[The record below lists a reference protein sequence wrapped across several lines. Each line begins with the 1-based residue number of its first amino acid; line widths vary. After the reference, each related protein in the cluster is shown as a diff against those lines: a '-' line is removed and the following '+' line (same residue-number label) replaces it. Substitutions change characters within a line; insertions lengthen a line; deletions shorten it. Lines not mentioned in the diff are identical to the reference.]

1 MNKKILTRVLSFV
14 LVICLLVPMIPNL
27 GLDLFSVEADA
38 AMPTPSSTAILFK
51 TGSGYY
57 WKSGTTDT
65 AIAKIGGVQPKPF
78 YSSGAYY
85 LPIEAVKTAT
95 GQTSATLTA
104 SDTVNG
110 VDYVKVTHGGTLTG
124 SWKTY
129 ISSMGFIQV
138 TTGSDTISSA
148 TDAEQTAWIKA
159 NVFDHGSN
167 ASAFT
172 APTFDAN
179 GNVTNNGSM
188 QSLDHPYLLADQSE
202 FDSLYNTWAGN
213 SDDEILKDYLLYLA
227 GVASSTFDRYV
238 KTYDKENLTVTLKAE
253 YLENGEKDL
262 TQQPMNKKVNGSNY
276 DKYGYDVGGRQSYS
290 VNIAQDIERLAYA
303 YQITRDAKYAVL
315 ALELSLHLANWY
327 HWGAG
332 HFLNAADTSYHMAL
346 VYDWC
351 YDVWGTAD
359 NAETTDVIEGL
370 GRSGDRDTVAKAL
383 FTKGVMAGVY
393 DSIGNSKATYTEK
406 DGIFG
411 SNVTKTYRVNAW
423 YNSTLSGGS
432 GIYNTRE
439 NNWNGVCSS
448 GMIMAALALMS
459 ENEDV
464 SAYEINAINSSGTI
478 TSTTLF
484 NDSYFTLSYKSGITT
499 KTYKISQALSANG
512 VSASTFSTMG
522 SAGTWLINNNLKNLE
537 TYGLAQ
543 YIPDGSYIESAN
555 YWSYGTNSI
564 FRTIASLEQTC
575 GTDFGLS
582 AAGGLDR
589 TMYFSYHAQSSDG
602 ISWRYHDDASSTI
615 DTGMNALYGSVIGD
629 NAAVAYRKYLIEKG
643 VSNPTVYD
651 TFNYDASV
659 NDFDRMPLDYYM
671 PAIQGYTMRDTWEKD
686 SIYVAFQG
694 GPNYVNHGQIDSG
707 AFVYHNNGTAWF
719 QDIGSEEYN
728 AYEFGYGTQTIQNTE
743 TFASGNTMYYPNT
756 AEGNNTLVSKDTTN
770 TPFGQKWGKS
780 VGASG
785 TISKYVSNDHG
796 SYAVLDQTSVY
807 NASSAKRGILMT
819 NDRKTVVIQ
828 DEITY
833 SKSTQSYWVGHLGTG
848 ISVELADDDK
858 TAYLN
863 DGKTTIRVSIVGND
877 SLTFQTMTADEHLL
891 GNTADN
897 DYSANQGATASKD
910 FSNITKLVID
920 IPATT
925 SVAFAVVIEEVTVFS
940 SDEVGYTYTSMSSW
954 SDSTL
959 ARDDTQYD
967 DKILLSKDFDVD
979 GIGTFSSISGNLRVA
994 NTFIDGD
1001 NAMGAYFNAGNTNA
1015 SKITLTS
1022 APARANTGYL
1032 NGMVVT
1038 EFDILTLDTLPEEV
1052 KFELYGTD
1060 IYPIVSVDAS
1070 KLGTP
1075 TDWTHVTMVI
1085 DEDNN
1090 VFYLYVGDTC
1100 VLTDANFE
1108 SKSYKDLKLVIS
1120 TEAGAIA
1127 DGTLL
1132 IDNVVIRTFS
1142 DTYTGLD
1149 NVLSGSSDISDWTDT
1164 TKETVTE
1171 FEGNVAKLWYTEID
1185 APPADDDT
1193 PIIDFWTDAVVVST
1207 NDTEAEASVVTDPGE
1222 VYVTSFAALEAAI
1235 NSGSYTDVEL
1245 YTGNT
1250 RNPINITLSK
1260 RIVVDTNG
1268 HDFYATADNL
1278 VCVVDGDIHTYKK
1291 GTIQVKF
1298 VINGATTKVTYSNT
1312 KLATYN
1318 VSAGSVGRLVE
1329 RDNGDGTYSYIVTE
1343 ANTWSDAPYG
1353 NPITG
1358 YALLATSENNTF
1370 YLTGNPYSGI
1380 YVTIKDNVVTAG
1392 GSDPASFYEL
1402 IETAGDYDKICV
1414 TNDFYYDG
1422 SSDGKNNAVI
1432 GTKNVYLN
1440 GHTITFYSSVSSDH
1454 MFSVKPGNA
1463 INVYGPGTIDN
1474 DATAA
1479 NVIYKADGHAA
1490 DADAKKFKSTF
1501 NNLTVVST
1509 YQVTDVRE
1517 GVVEFNNCNVSRE
1530 NYGNVFGVSNYS
1542 TDKNGS
1548 GNRGRNYTTI
1558 DNHIGTLVLN
1568 GGTMTNYS
1576 SSGTA
1581 SIVTVENNARL
1592 VLKGGVNLVSPRS
1605 YGAITLTHSSTTTD
1619 TKVDTTGID
1628 LMYVHLGDVHYT
1640 AQNLYYYHVYDDIT
1654 AVDEATVIP
1663 THFKWIEGAG
1673 FTSPET
1679 LSATGIGMLDGHVL
1693 AQTGSAGYA
1702 YRVVEMSHAASVQ
1715 WSDTTAEPDVTTDP
1729 EYWVEG
1735 ATPIMNQGVKDY
1747 LNGLA
1752 KETGKKWTCDLSA
1765 LGGKGVTGGM
1775 SYTFEAKQISDLQ
1788 LRMNLSLYNDLVVN
1802 IYVERRADA
1811 PYEYVKI
1818 NGKTVEI
1825 AGATT
1830 IDGKSFYVYVIEDIA
1845 PQNASE
1851 LITISV
1857 KLSDGTEITA
1867 VTSILNYA
1875 NKLLDSANQ
1884 SNEMKSL
1891 MYSIVQYIGAGSAY
1905 AGKLY
1910 DKASCDAIL
1919 ANYSTY
1925 ATEADVNKTVE
1936 PDMNNVK
1943 VAVKSVYLDLAGA
1956 PTYAFRFNSGFS
1968 GSVTFSYTSANKQK
1982 DGTYLVSETVEVSG
1996 GKIAG
2001 TDSSVYILAM
2011 KAYDMATNVSITV
2024 DEGEASDYN
2033 LDIYYVQAVQDR
2045 DALYDLICALKAYC
2059 DAANAY
2065 KETV

>member
-27 GLDLFSVEADA
+27 GLDFGAVTASA
-38 AMPTPSSTAILFK
+38 ATLSSSQILFK

-57 WKSGTTDT
+57 WKTGTKSSSTY
-65 AIAKIGGVQPKPF
+65 PSPF
-78 YSSGAYY
+78 YSSGDYY
-85 LPIEAVKTAT
+85 VSVSMIAAAT
-95 GQTSATLTA
+95 GTTFEATTTS
-104 SDTVNG
+104 NG
-110 VDYVKVTHGGTLTG
+110 EGFVMVTDGGKLG
-124 SWKTY
+124 SYNTY
-129 ISSMGFIQV
+129 ISSMGFIQF
-138 TTGSDTISSA
+138 TTDTDSITSVSDSDQDS
-148 TDAEQTAWIKA
+148 WIKA
-159 NVFDHGSN
+159 NVFDV
-167 ASAFT
+167 T
-172 APTFDAN
+172 
-179 GNVTNNGSM
+179 NVTTNSASVVDPVFTTDDLIGTAK
-188 QSLDHPYLLADQSE
+188 SLDHPYLVADQNE
-202 FDSLYNTWAGN
+202 FDNLHSVWSGDAEDPTLRG
-213 SDDEILKDYLLYLA
+213 YLNYLV
-227 GVASSTFDRYV
+227 GLASSTYSKYAGDSADGTLLARYASGGANDLSIM
-238 KTYDKENLTVTLKAE
+238 T
-253 YLENGEKDL
+253 NG
-262 TQQPMNKKVNGSNY
+262 TF
-276 DKYGYDVGGRQSYS
+276 GYDVGGRQQDAPS
-290 VNIAQDIERLAYA
+290 IAAEIERVAYA
-303 YQITRDAKYAVL
+303 YQITRDAKYAAL
-315 ALELSLHLANWY
+315 ALNMSLALSKWV
-327 HWGAG
+327 HWGSR

-351 YDVWGTAD
+351 YDAWD
-359 NAETTDVIEGL
+359 ETNRNTV
-370 GRSGDRDTVAKAL
+370 RDAL
-383 FTKGVMAGVY
+383 FVKGIMAGIW
-393 DSIGNSKATYTEK
+393 DTFSATMHYKKYSYTET
-406 DGIFG
+406 DWTISTPWYNPELSG
-411 SNVTKTYRVNAW
+411 NALYVTKD
-423 YNSTLSGGS
+423 
-432 GIYNTRE
+432 
-439 NNWNGVCSS
+439 NNWNGVCTS
-448 GMIMAALALMS
+448 GMILASLALLS
-459 ENEDV
+459 ETGNYTSLTFTTID
-464 SAYEINAINSSGTI
+464 SSGTQSS
-478 TSTTLF
+478 TSVG
-484 NDSYFTLSYKSGITT
+484 DYGMISGN
-499 KTYKISQALSANG
+499 YNG
-512 VSASTFSTMG
+512 VGSSKKGYVYNVVGETYQAASA
-522 SAGTWLINNNLKNLE
+522 WLINNNLYYLGQN
-537 TYGLAQ
+537 GFGQ
-543 YIPDGSYIESAN
+543 YIPDGSYIESAS

-602 ISWRYHDDASSTI
+602 ISWRYHDDNVTYI
-615 DTGMNALYGSVIGD
+615 DTSMNALYGSIIGD

-651 TFNYDASV
+651 TFNYDATV
-659 NDFDRMPLDYYM
+659 TDFDRMPLDYYM
-671 PAIQGYTMRDTWEKD
+671 PSIQGYTMRDTWEKD

-694 GPNYVNHGQIDSG
+694 GPNYVNHGQVDSG

-756 AEGNNTLVSKDTTN
+756 AEGNNTLVSVDANN
-770 TPFGQKWGKS
+770 TPFGQKWGS
-780 VGASG
+780 SAGASG
-785 TISKYVSNDHG
+785 TISTYGSNAHG
-796 SYAVLDQTSVY
+796 SYAVLNQTSVY

-833 SKSTQSYWVGHLGTG
+833 NTDTQSYWVGHLGTG
-848 ISVELADDDK
+848 ISVELADDAK

-877 SLTFQTMTADEHLL
+877 GLTFQVKKGTDHLL
-891 GNTADN
+891 SNTAPEG
-897 DYSANQGATASKD
+897 YSAGEGGTPQKD
-910 FSNITKLVID
+910 FSNIQKLVID
-920 IPATT
+920 IPANT
-925 SVAFAVVIEEVTVFS
+925 SIAFAVVIEEVTVFS
-940 SDEVGYTYTSMSSW
+940 DDEVGYTYTSMSNW
-954 SDSTL
+954 SENTPV
-959 ARDDTQYD
+959 RDESQYD

-979 GIGTFSSISGNLRVA
+979 GIGTFSSLSGNLRVA
-994 NTFIDGD
+994 NTFVDGD

-1022 APARANTGYL
+1022 APARANIGYL

-1038 EFDILTLDTLPEEV
+1038 EFDILTLDTLPAGV

-1060 IYPIVSVDAS
+1060 IYPIVSFDS
-1070 KLGTP
+1070 SDLGTP

-1085 DEDNN
+1085 DEDND

-1120 TEAGAIA
+1120 TDAGAIDA
-1127 DGTLL
+1127 GNML

-1142 DTYTGLD
+1142 DEYTALD
-1149 NVLSGSSDISDWTDT
+1149 SVLSGSSNISDWTDT

-1171 FEGNVAKLWYTEID
+1171 FNGNVAKLWYTEID
-1185 APPADDDT
+1185 APDADDDT

-1207 NDTEAEASVVTDPGE
+1207 NDTEAEASVVTDPAE
-1222 VYVTSFAALEAAI
+1222 VYVTSFADLETAI

-1250 RNPINITLSK
+1250 KTPINITLDK

-1298 VINGATTKVTYSNT
+1298 VINGATTKVTYTNT

-1380 YVTIKDNVVTAG
+1380 YVTVKDNVVTAG
-1392 GSDPASFYEL
+1392 GSDPQSFFNAVSNSNA
-1402 IETAGDYDKICV
+1402 TFDKICV
-1414 TNDFYYDG
+1414 TNDFYYDSSNNG
-1422 SSDGKNNAVI
+1422 STGLGVG
-1432 GTKNVYLN
+1432 GTKHVYLN
-1440 GHTITFYSSVSSDH
+1440 GHTITYYSSVISDH
-1454 MFSVKPGNA
+1454 MFSLTGANT
-1463 INVYGPGTIDN
+1463 INIYGPGTID
-1474 DATAA
+1474 
-1479 NVIYKADGHAA
+1479 H
-1490 DADAKKFKSTF
+1490 DADNATVLFKSDADDAITTATL
-1501 NNLTVVST
+1501 NNLTIVST
-1509 YQVTDVRE
+1509 YTVCDMRE
-1517 GVVEFNNCNVSRE
+1517 GTVEFNNCDITMERNRNALTVA
-1530 NYGNVFGVSNYS
+1530 NYS
-1542 TDKNGS
+1542 NDITGG
-1548 GNRGRNYTTI
+1548 GNKSNETI
-1558 DNHIGTLVLN
+1558 DTAQMAILVVN
-1568 GGTMTNYS
+1568 GGSIHTPYNEGNT
-1576 SSGTA
+1576 TA
-1581 SIVTVENNARL
+1581 INIDNNAR
-1592 VLKGGVNLVSPRS
+1592 VVIKGGALIDSPRS
-1605 YGAITLTHSSTTTD
+1605 YGAVNLNHSSAQKAD
-1619 TKVDTTGID
+1619 GDTTGMD
-1628 LMYVHLGDVHYT
+1628 YMYIHLGDFHYT
-1640 AQNLYYYHVYDDIT
+1640 SQNIYNYVKADDLTAIT
-1654 AVDEATVIP
+1654 PIN
-1663 THFKWIEGAG
+1663 HIKWIEGAG
-1673 FTSPET
+1673 FTSPEALT
-1679 LSATGIGMLDGHVL
+1679 ATGIEILDDGTTHVL

-1715 WSDTTAEPDVTTDP
+1715 WSDTTSEPNVTTDP

-1747 LNGLA
+1747 LNALSA
-1752 KETGKKWTCDLSA
+1752 DSGKKWTCDLSV
-1765 LGGKGVTGGM
+1765 LEGKGVTGGQ
-1775 SYTFEAKQISDLQ
+1775 SYTFLATQISDLQ

-1857 KLSDGTEITA
+1857 KLSDGTEITG
-1867 VTSILNYA
+1867 VTSVLNYA
-1875 NKLLDSANQ
+1875 KKLLDSANQ

-1925 ATEADVNKTVE
+1925 ATEADVDKTAK

-1943 VAVKSVYLDLAGA
+1943 AAVKSVYLDLAGA

-1968 GSVTFSYTSANKQK
+1968 GSVTFSYTSANEQK

-1996 GKIAG
+1996 GKIVG

-2024 DEGEASDYN
+2024 DEEEASYYN

-2065 KETV
+2065 KATV

>member
-95 GQTSATLTA
+95 GQTSATLTV

-148 TDAEQTAWIKA
+148 SDADQTAWIKA

-167 ASAFT
+167 ASAFS
-172 APTFDAN
+172 A
-179 GNVTNNGSM
+179 S
-188 QSLDHPYLLADQSE
+188 SLKSTDHPYLLADQSE
-202 FDSLYNTWAGN
+202 FDSLHSTWAGN

-238 KTYDKENLTVTLKAE
+238 KTYDKANLTVTLKSE

-315 ALELSLHLANWY
+315 ALELSLHLANWH

-383 FTKGVMAGVY
+383 FTKGVMAGIY
-393 DSIGNSKATYTEK
+393 DSIGSSSATYN
-406 DGIFG
+406 DG
-411 SNVTKTYRVNAW
+411 TQYRVNAW

-459 ENEDV
+459 EKDV
-464 SAYEINAINSSGTI
+464 SISNYTIKAINSSG
-478 TSTTLF
+478 STVTTNIF
-484 NDSYFTLSYKSGITT
+484 NTANNSPFTKSWEEFSWSSFSNE
-499 KTYKISQALSANG
+499 TYYYNIGDALTANG
-512 VSASTFSTMG
+512 TSVSALSTMG
-522 SAGTWLINNNLKNLE
+522 GACAWLINNNLKNLE
-537 TYGLAQ
+537 TYGLGQ
-543 YIPDGSYIESAN
+543 YIPDGSYIESAS

-602 ISWRYHDDASSTI
+602 ISWRYHDDNVTYI
-615 DTGMNALYGSVIGD
+615 DTAMNALYGSIIGD

-651 TFNYDASV
+651 TFNYDANV

-694 GPNYVNHGQIDSG
+694 GPNYVNHGQVDSG
-707 AFVYHNNGTAWF
+707 AFVYHNGGTAWF

-728 AYEFGYGTQTIQNTE
+728 ASGFAYGTKTIQGNT
-743 TFASGNTMYYPNT
+743 TYRSGNTMYYPNT
-756 AEGNNTLVSKDTTN
+756 AEGNNTLVSKDANN
-770 TPFGQKWGKS
+770 TPFGQKWGSS
-780 VGASG
+780 VSASG
-785 TISKYVSNDHG
+785 TISTYGSNDHG
-796 SYAVLDQTSVY
+796 SYAVLNQTSVY

-848 ISVELADDDK
+848 ISVELADADK

-877 SLTFQTMTADEHLL
+877 SLTFQTMTADTHLL
-891 GNTADN
+891 GNTATN
-897 DYSANQGATASKD
+897 TYSEEQNATASKD
-910 FSNITKLVID
+910 FSNITKLVIN

-940 SDEVGYTYTSMSSW
+940 DDEVGYTYTSMSNW
-954 SDSTL
+954 SENTPV
-959 ARDDTQYD
+959 RDESQYD

-979 GIGTFSSISGNLRVA
+979 GIGTFSSVSGNLRVA
-994 NTFIDGD
+994 NTFVDGD

-1022 APARANTGYL
+1022 APARANIGYL

-1038 EFDILTLDTLPEEV
+1038 EFDILTLDTLPAGV

-1060 IYPIVSVDAS
+1060 IYPIASIPVSTF
-1070 KLGTP
+1070 GTP
-1075 TDWTHVTMVI
+1075 LDWTHVTIVI
-1085 DEDNN
+1085 DEDNDDLY
-1090 VFYLYVGDTC
+1090 VYVGDT
-1100 VLTDANFE
+1100 LALKDTEFE

-1120 TEAGAIA
+1120 TDAGAIDA
-1127 DGTLL
+1127 GNML

-1142 DTYTGLD
+1142 DEYTALD
-1149 NVLSGSSDISDWTDT
+1149 SILSGSSNISDWTDT

-1171 FEGNVAKLWYTEID
+1171 FNGNVAKLWYTEID

-1250 RNPINITLSK
+1250 KTPINITLSK

-1298 VINGATTKVTYSNT
+1298 VINGATTKVIYTNT

-1329 RDNGDGTYSYIVTE
+1329 RDNGDGTYAYIVT
-1343 ANTWSDAPYG
+1343 AADTWSDAPYG

-1358 YALLATSENNTF
+1358 YDLLATSENNTF

-1380 YVTIKDNVVTAG
+1380 YVTVKDNVVTAG
-1392 GSDPASFYEL
+1392 GSDPASFYKL
-1402 IETAGDYDKICV
+1402 IETSGDYDKICV

-1422 SSDGKNNAVI
+1422 SSDSKNNAVI

-1454 MFSVKPGNA
+1454 MFSVRPGNA
-1463 INVYGPGTIDN
+1463 LHVYGPGTIDN

-1479 NVIYKADGHAA
+1479 NVIFKADGHAA
-1490 DADAKKFKSTF
+1490 DDDATEFKSTF

-1509 YQVTDVRE
+1509 YQVTDIRE

-1530 NYGNVFGVSNYS
+1530 NYGNLFGVSNYS

-1548 GNRGRNYTTI
+1548 GNRGTNYTTI

-1576 SSGTA
+1576 SSGEA

-1605 YGAITLTHSSTTTD
+1605 YGAITLTHSSVSRD
-1619 TKVDTTGID
+1619 NAKDGTGID
-1628 LMYVHLGDVHYT
+1628 LMYVYLGDVHYN
-1640 AQNLYYYHVYDDIT
+1640 AQNLYYYHVYDGIT

-1673 FTSPET
+1673 FTSPEA
-1679 LSATGIGMLDGHVL
+1679 LSATGVGMLDGHVL

-1715 WSDTTAEPDVTTDP
+1715 WSDPTPDPDVTTDP

-1735 ATPIMNQGVKDY
+1735 ATPIMNQDVKNY

-1752 KETGKKWTCDLSA
+1752 KETGKKWTCDLSV
-1765 LGGKGVTGGM
+1765 LEGKGVTGGQ
-1775 SYTFEAKQISDLQ
+1775 SYTFLAKQISDLQ

-1830 IDGKSFYVYVIEDIA
+1830 IDGKNFYVYVIEDIA

-1875 NKLLDSANQ
+1875 KKLLDSANQ

-1919 ANYSTY
+1919 ANYSAY
-1925 ATEADVNKTVE
+1925 ATEADVDKTAK

-1943 VAVKSVYLDLAGA
+1943 AAVKSVYLDLAGA
-1956 PTYAFRFNSGFS
+1956 PTYAFRFNSGFK
-1968 GSVTFSYTSANKQK
+1968 GSVTFSYTSANEQK

-2024 DEGEASDYN
+2024 NEGEASYYN

-2059 DAANAY
+2059 DAAKAY
-2065 KETV
+2065 KATV